1 MLNVQVSMETSKQ
14 GRYEMQ
20 MDSKIGARDD
30 TVRAHTSRALRFCI
44 ASLLVAAPNAMAAS
58 AATPVHL
65 KKLSIE
71 ELLDVEVTLVSRS
84 AEALR
89 SSPAAIAVVSGES
102 IRRSGAT
109 SVPEAL
115 RGVPGIFVGQR
126 NSSSWAVS
134 SRGFSSVNSE
144 KLLVLVDTR
153 SIYTPLHSGVY
164 WDVQDYFLHDIEQ
177 IEVVR
182 GPGAALWGSNAV
194 NGVINVISKHSRD
207 TQGLYAEAGAGDE
220 QSVIAGARYGMP
232 LGERGWMRVY
242 GKYSELDGTYHP
254 GAQSD
259 DDWNIGHAGLRADWE
274 LTDSDDLMLSAAA
287 YDGEVGLVAPSI
299 EVIGRP
305 GPAGEL
311 RSDVRGG
318 HILGQWMRRVDDHT
332 RWRTRVYY
340 DRTRRDDP
348 SYRDEL
354 DTVDLDLQYGTR
366 LGPSHDVLIGLNYR
380 HTDDRNVSGGIF
392 ALQPPSSKDDVI
404 SGFVQDQ
411 IALNESL
418 RLTVG
423 TKLEHNDF
431 SGFEVQPSLRLAW
444 TAHSAMIVWG
454 SVSRAARVPTR
465 LERDVAVDALD
476 PSSNPRVILMGNDD
490 LDSEEVLGYEA
501 GLRWQPT
508 ETVFGDFAVFYNEYD
523 GLMSLEFEDPYV
535 DPNDGRVILPIR
547 NRNLTDGHSH
557 GFEALVTYAPASSWR
572 LTATYAFL
580 DLSLDP
586 RGQDIN
592 RGEFYEGATPR
603 HQLGLRS
610 QIDFSPNVMLDL
622 EYRYN
627 SEIERTPDIPSGA
640 GIDGYSELDLRVA
653 WRATPNIELALVGQ
667 NLLHD
672 RHVESG
678 SPESRGE
685 IERGVY
691 AKLTWGW

>member
-1 MLNVQVSMETSKQ
+1 MQADGNIGMRSHLASQVL
-14 GRYEMQ
+14 
-20 MDSKIGARDD
+20 I
-30 TVRAHTSRALRFCI
+30 SRALRYCI
-44 ASLLVAAPNAMAAS
+44 ASLLVGATEAMAAPPS
-58 AATPVHL
+58 SPDHL

-102 IRRSGAT
+102 IRRLGAT

-126 NSSSWAVS
+126 DSSSWAVGA
-134 SRGFSSVNSE
+134 RGFNSVNSE

-220 QSVIAGARYGMP
+220 QKVLAGARLGMA

-242 GKYSELDGTYHP
+242 GKYSERDGTYHP

-259 DDWNIGHAGLRADWE
+259 DDWNMGHVGLRADWE
-274 LTDSDDLMLSAAA
+274 LSDSDDLMLSAAA
-287 YDGEVGLVAPSI
+287 YEGEVGLVAPSI

-305 GPAGEL
+305 GPTGQL
-311 RSDVRGG
+311 RSDVQGG
-318 HILGQWMRRVDDHT
+318 HILGQLMRRVDEDT
-332 RWRTRVYY
+332 QWRTRLYY

-354 DTVDLDLQYGTR
+354 DTVDLDVQYGTR
-366 LGPSHDVLIGLNYR
+366 VGVRHDVLLGVNYR
-380 HTDDRNVSGGIF
+380 HTDDRNFGGGIF
-392 ALQPPSSKDDVI
+392 ELQPAASKDDVI

-411 IALNESL
+411 IALSQSL
-418 RLTVG
+418 RFTLG

-444 TAHSAMIVWG
+444 DAHSAMTVWG

-476 PSSNPRVILMGNDD
+476 PSSNPRAILLGNDD
-490 LDSEEVLGYEA
+490 LDSEEVIGYEA
-501 GLRWQPT
+501 GLRWQPS
-508 ETVFGDFAVFYNEYD
+508 ETLFGDFAVFYNNYD
-523 GLMSLEFEDPYV
+523 GLMSLELEEPYL
-535 DPNDGRVILPIR
+535 DPNDGRVIIPIR

-557 GFEALVTYAPASSWR
+557 GFEALVTYAPVSTWR

-580 DLSLDP
+580 DLTLDP
-586 RGQDIN
+586 RGQDVN

-603 HQLGLRS
+603 HQVGLRS
-610 QIDFSPNVMLDL
+610 QIDFSRNVMLDL

-627 SEIERTPDIPSGA
+627 SQIDRMPEDPSGA
-640 GIDGYSELDLRVA
+640 GIDAYSELDLRFA
-653 WRATPNIELALVGQ
+653 WRASPNVELALVGQ

-672 RHVESG
+672 RHIEAG
-678 SPESRGE
+678 SPRARGE
-685 IERGVY
+685 IERSVY
-691 AKLTWGW
+691 AKVTWGW

>member
-1 MLNVQVSMETSKQ
+1 M
-14 GRYEMQ
+14 RA
-20 MDSKIGARDD
+20 DSKTGTRNN
-30 TVRAHTSRALRFCI
+30 TSPQRRKSDALRISIVALLI
-44 ASLLVAAPNAMAAS
+44 AGSNAAAAPDS
-58 AATPVHL
+58 SPDHL

-115 RGVPGIFVGQR
+115 RGVPGIFVGQH
-126 NSSSWAVS
+126 NSNSWAVS
-134 SRGFSSVNSE
+134 ARGFNSVNSE

-220 QSVIAGARYGMP
+220 QKVIAGARYGMP
-232 LGERGWMRVY
+232 LGDNGWMRVY

-259 DDWNIGHAGLRADWE
+259 DDWNIGHVGLRADWAVS
-274 LTDSDDLMLSAAA
+274 DSDELMVSAAT

-299 EVIGRP
+299 TVLGRP
-305 GPAGEL
+305 GPTGEL
-311 RSDVRGG
+311 RSDVQGG
-318 HILGQWMRRVDDHT
+318 HILGQWQRRVDDRT

-354 DTVDLDLQYGTR
+354 DTVDLDIQYGTR
-366 LGPSHDVLIGLNYR
+366 LGTKHDVLVGLNYR
-380 HTDDRNVSGGIF
+380 STDNRNLSGGIF
-392 ALQPPSSKDDVI
+392 ALQPASSRDDVI

-411 IALNESL
+411 ISLSDSL
-418 RLTVG
+418 RFTLG

-431 SGFEVQPSLRLAW
+431 SGFEVQPTLRLAW
-444 TAHSAMIVWG
+444 DAHSAMTVWG

-465 LERDVAVDALD
+465 LERDIAVDALD
-476 PSSNPRVILMGNDD
+476 PSSNPRAILIGNDD
-490 LDSEEVLGYEA
+490 LDSEEVISYEA
-501 GLRWQPT
+501 GLRWQPI
-508 ETVFGDFAVFYNEYD
+508 ETVFGDFAVFYNDYE
-523 GLMSLEFEDPYV
+523 GLMSLEFDSPYI
-535 DPNDGRVILPIR
+535 DANDGRVIIPIR
-547 NRNLTDGHSH
+547 NRNLTNGHSH

-572 LTATYAFL
+572 LTANYAFV
-580 DLSLDP
+580 DLTLNP
-586 RGQDIN
+586 RGQDVN

-603 HQLGLRS
+603 HQVGVRS
-610 QIDFSPNVMLDL
+610 QIDLWQDFMIDL

-627 SEIERTPDIPSGA
+627 SDIDRVPDEPSGI
-640 GIDGYSELDLRVA
+640 GIGAYSELDLRVA
-653 WRATPNIELALVGQ
+653 WRATPNIELSLVGQ
-667 NLLHD
+667 NLLHE
-672 RHVESG
+672 RHIETG
-678 SPESRGE
+678 SPFARGE
-685 IERGVY
+685 IERSVY
-691 AKLTWGW
+691 AKLVWGW